1 MFDSRFGHTRELARF
16 GADISV
22 EGRCAE
28 VWGVRELTGAV
39 VNAGDLR
46 GAAAMVIA
54 ALSAEGQSLVV
65 DSGHIMRGYEHF
77 DQRLR
82 YLGADIFLEL

>member
-1 MFDSRFGHTRELARF
+1 MKKRILVTG
-16 GADISV
+16 
-22 EGRCAE
+22 CA
-28 VWGVRELTGAV
+28 GVRLTLSCDRLPYSGESAL
-39 VNAGDLR
+39 GESYSYSPDLR